1 VRVRLTCR
9 LAVGTKAGR
18 LSKKVRQS
26 PVVADCQ
33 NGSLVFPLDSGL
45 DLRSLAQ
52 RNERV
57 GSNWEARPSKPG
69 WWEVVTNAEC
79 EVSEGEGFYREAATI
94 VPDEGTL
101 LQLCDGSQGFGL
113 VAAK

>member
-1 VRVRLTCR
+1 M
-9 LAVGTKAGR
+9 
-18 LSKKVRQS
+18 RQS

-113 VAAK
+113 VATK